1 MKCPPVIIVGMHRS
15 GTSLLSR
22 VLQKCGIFMGASRD
36 PNNEPFFFLEL
47 NDWLLAQA
55 NATWDNPYNFRFIDD
70 TFKEIL
76 VKAVKVNISSFKI
89 LKFLGVRRFLKY
101 RKLDN
106 LPFLWGWKDPRNS
119 ITLNIW
125 SEIFPQAKIIHI
137 YRNPVDVAESL
148 RRRVLK
154 NKNNFRWNYKQTIK
168 AIFAIGKLNFVDS
181 VRLQFLEEGVKLWE
195 EYLKSIYDFEKRSGK
210 GILHLKYEEFLE
222 NPIPT
227 IESVLNWLN
236 VSIDGD
242 RIKKAT
248 SLVNASRSY
257 AFLSNERLV
266 EFYRNLK
273 GKPLVRKLGY
283 HNLC

>member
-1 MKCPPVIIVGMHRS
+1 MEYPPIIIVGMHRS

-36 PNNEPFFFLEL
+36 PNNESFFFLEL
-47 NDWLLAQA
+47 NDWLLAQT

-70 TFKEIL
+70 TFKETLI
-76 VKAVKVNISSFKI
+76 KAVKISISSFRI
-89 LKFLGVRRFLKY
+89 LKFLGIRRFLKY

-148 RRRVLK
+148 RKRVLK
-154 NKNNFRWNYKQTIK
+154 NKNNFRWNYKHTIK
-168 AIFAIGKLNFVDS
+168 SMFAKGKLNFVDS
-181 VRLQFLEEGVKLWE
+181 VRLQFLEEGFKLWE
-195 EYLKSIYDFEKRSGK
+195 EYLSSIYDFEKRSDK
-210 GILHLKYEEFLE
+210 RILHLKYEEFLE
-222 NPIPT
+222 NPDST
-227 IESVLNWLN
+227 IETILNYFNISV
-236 VSIDGD
+236 DKD
-242 RIKKAT
+242 RVKEAVALINT
-248 SLVNASRSY
+248 SRSY
-257 AFLSNERLV
+257 AFLSNKHLV
-266 EFYRNLK
+266 KFYENIK
-273 GKPLVRKLGY
+273 EKPLVRKLGY